1 MWEAPRGALLHTEK
15 VENDVITHYQEI
27 IPSTWNLSPT
37 DGKGEPGPLEEMLV
51 GTSVTDIDKPL
62 TPGLVYDPETMNI
75 VGFDG
80 MGKESDYGETFKS
93 DEREAVDR
101 ALGRARGR
109 YRGRGREERFR
120 EIRGRREHAFDGA
133 FGDGGLRGG

>member
-37 DGKGEPGPLEEMLV
+37 DGKGEPGPLEEMRV

-62 TPGLVYDPETMNI
+62 TPGLVYNPETMNI

-101 ALGRARGR
+101 ARLV
-109 YRGRGREERFR
+109 
-120 EIRGRREHAFDGA
+120 EHEAVIAGEAVKNGFEK
-133 FGDGGLRGG
+133 